1 MTISTN
7 ALNDLYN
14 SHLASNGGNFNSDA
28 FNDVSLRK
36 KMIALHVSNNPTLKA
51 SLDASNVSYEVPVD
65 NSTEALLEANYDLV
79 QTGKGLFGQAT
90 DFINTIETGIK
101 RIESVGDSFG
111 KSLTSD
117 DISYSKD
124 RIERA
129 LDNIAWINREL
140 PSVLVQRVFPNIESF
155 EKRATDILKSLTSKS
170 V

>member
-28 FNDVSLRK
+28 FSDVSLR
-36 KMIALHVSNNPTLKA
+36 MELIALHVSNNPTLKA
-51 SLDASNVSYEVPVD
+51 SLEARGVSYDVPVD